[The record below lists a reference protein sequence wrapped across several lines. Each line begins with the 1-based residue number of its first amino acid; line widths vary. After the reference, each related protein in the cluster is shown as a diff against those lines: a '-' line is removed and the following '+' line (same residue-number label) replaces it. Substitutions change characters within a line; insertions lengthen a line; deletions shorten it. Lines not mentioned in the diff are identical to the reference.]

1 MAGILVLTN
10 TAAAPLR
17 ARYNATNYADFTV
30 SATGDLTIAPT
41 GGDTSITGTLA
52 VSAAASFSGA
62 VLVID
67 GSASSPGVRFTG
79 EAGTGVY
86 RHAAGTL
93 GLAASGV
100 SVARFT
106 TSLATFP
113 FALSV
118 GDTLTAQSTVGPA
131 RFALDVSGKATLEG
145 GDTSVQDILTTAV
158 TGLLICTNTNVG
170 GSAVF
175 LVDAASGAVT
185 KIVQT
190 GTSNWSSVKE
200 TATSQNVY
208 IETGALKHQNKS
220 VAFRQV
226 RFMFLRTR

>member
-52 VSAAASFSGA
+52 VTGPATFNGA

-79 EAGTGVY
+79 ESGVGVY

-131 RFALDVSGKATLEG
+131 RFALDVSGKAILEG
-145 GDTSVQDILTTAV
+145 SNGTVWDILTTAE
-158 TGLLICTNTNVG
+158 TGLLICTNVNVD

-175 LVDAASGAVT
+175 LVDAAGATVVKIAEAAQAWSAT
-185 KIVQT
+185 KD
-190 GTSNWSSVKE
+190 
-200 TATSQNVY
+200 TASSQNVY
-208 IETGALKHQNKS
+208 IETGALKHQNNS
-220 VAFRQV
+220 AAFRQA

>member
-52 VSAAASFSGA
+52 VSASASFSGA

-145 GDTSVQDILTTAV
+145 SNGTIWDILAAV
-158 TGLLICTNTNVG
+158 AHGLLICTNTNTG

-175 LVDAASGAVT
+175 LVDGAT
-185 KIVQT
+185 LTLMAQT
-190 GTSNWSSVKE
+190 GTSNWSATKD

-208 IETGALKHQNKS
+208 IELGALKHQNN
-220 VAFRQV
+220 AGGFRQT